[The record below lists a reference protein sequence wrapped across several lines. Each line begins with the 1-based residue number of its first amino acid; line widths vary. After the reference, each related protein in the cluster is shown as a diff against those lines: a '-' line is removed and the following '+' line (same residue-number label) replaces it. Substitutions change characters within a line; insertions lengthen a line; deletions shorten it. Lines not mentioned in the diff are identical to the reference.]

1 MMRWLDEQ
9 RDDLI
14 VAHDHLIM
22 DDAPKNKF
30 SINTGKRLMIEEV
43 KTKLEQLN
51 LEDSKRTNL

>member
-14 VAHDHLIM
+14 VAHAHLIM

>member
-1 MMRWLDEQ
+1 MRWLDEQ
-9 RDDLI
+9 RDELI
-14 VAHDHLIM
+14 MAHDRLIM

-51 LEDSKRTNL
+51 LEDSNRTNP